1 MPRGGEREGAG
12 RKEEYTFSEILSFAK
27 EVTWI
32 QREQSVSRNKA
43 IQILYDQGKVPPQYK
58 EMKRYL
64 TPKFF
69 QKHLAAILLDCEHS
83 GLIGLIEPLKTKE

>member
-1 MPRGGEREGAG
+1 MPRGGKREGAG
-12 RKEEYTFSEILSFAK
+12 RKKEYTFSEILSFAK

-32 QREQSVSRNKA
+32 QREQGVSRNKA

>member
-1 MPRGGEREGAG
+1 MPRGGKREGAG
-12 RKEEYTFSEILSFAK
+12 RKKEYTFSEILSFAK

-43 IQILYDQGKVPPQYK
+43 IQVLYDQGKAPPHYK

-69 QKHLAAILLDCEHS
+69 QKHLADILLNNEHN
-83 GLIGLIEPLKTKE
+83 GLISLIKPMKTKE

>member
-1 MPRGGEREGAG
+1 MPRGGKREGAG
-12 RKEEYTFSEILSFAK
+12 RKKEYTFSEILSFAK

-43 IQILYDQGKVPPQYK
+43 IQILYDQGKGPPHYK
-58 EMKRYL
+58 DMKRYL

-69 QKHLAAILLDCEHS
+69 QKHLKMI
-83 GLIGLIEPLKTKE
+83 IVVVVTKIDLNV

>member
-1 MPRGGEREGAG
+1 MPRGGKREGAG
-12 RKEEYTFSEILSFAK
+12 RKKEYTFSEILSFAK

-43 IQILYDQGKVPPQYK
+43 IQILYDQGKVPPHYK
-58 EMKRYL
+58 DMKRYL

-69 QKHLAAILLDCEHS
+69 QKHLADILLNNEHN
-83 GLIGLIEPLKTKE
+83 GLISLIKHLKAKE